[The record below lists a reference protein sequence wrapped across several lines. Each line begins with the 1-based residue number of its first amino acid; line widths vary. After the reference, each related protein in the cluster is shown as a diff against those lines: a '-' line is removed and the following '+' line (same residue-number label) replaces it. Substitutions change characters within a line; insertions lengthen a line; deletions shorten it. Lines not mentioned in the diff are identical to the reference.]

1 MLCYHLL
8 AFCVTVSFAQGDF
21 CHLHGN
27 PASPT
32 DTSHSIQYNLHTVS
46 LQNSLKI
53 QGENISE
60 MIHVL

>member
-46 LQNSLKI
+46 LEFQS
-53 QGENISE
+53 ENISE
-60 MIHVL
+60 MIHVV

>member
-46 LQNSLKI
+46 LEI
-53 QGENISE
+53 QGNISE

>member
-46 LQNSLKI
+46 LEF
-53 QGENISE
+53 QGENIKE
-60 MIHVL
+60 MIHIV

>member
-46 LQNSLKI
+46 LEF

-60 MIHVL
+60 MIHVV

>member
-46 LQNSLKI
+46 LEF

-60 MIHVL
+60 MIHVA